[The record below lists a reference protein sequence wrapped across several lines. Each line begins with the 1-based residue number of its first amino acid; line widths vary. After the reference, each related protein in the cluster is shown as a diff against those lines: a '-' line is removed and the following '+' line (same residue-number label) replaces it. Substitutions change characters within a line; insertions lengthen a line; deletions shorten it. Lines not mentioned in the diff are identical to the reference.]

1 MTNVGRRHFLG
12 GLLSAALCERL
23 LGKTTGDPTLRIG
36 FISDSHV
43 CLMMPDNNK
52 AFEKALAYL
61 AARNVDVVVIS
72 GDVTEFSTPEELQI
86 VIDTWNRAFPGGRA
100 ADGRTTAKF
109 IAWGNHDYACASYMG
124 RMTKQQLRGAFPR
137 MLIDEKAFWWERIC
151 GEDFPGEVFSKTFNG
166 IPFVG
171 AHWGHEEESVD
182 WMKAH
187 PEAVDVSKFF
197 VHVEHPHPP
206 KTVYDQPGGPKAVRK
221 FLNAHPNCLSL
232 SGHSHLSAAD
242 SRALWR
248 GSFTAMTGSTPSRHA
263 MVLGVYPD
271 RLLIERRDLKHDGPA
286 GPDWALP
293 FPLVGNPAAPF
304 DHPVANPLVV

>member
-72 GDVTEFSTPEELQI
+72 GDVTEFGTPEELQI

-137 MLIDEKAFWWERIC
+137 MLIDEKAYWWSASAARTSPAKCSRRRSTASRSWER
-151 GEDFPGEVFSKTFNG
+151 T
-166 IPFVG
+166 
-171 AHWGHEEESVD
+171 
-182 WMKAH
+182 
-187 PEAVDVSKFF
+187 
-197 VHVEHPHPP
+197 
-206 KTVYDQPGGPKAVRK
+206 GGTRR
-221 FLNAHPNCLSL
+221 NQQ
-232 SGHSHLSAAD
+232 
-242 SRALWR
+242 
-248 GSFTAMTGSTPSRHA
+248 TG
-263 MVLGVYPD
+263 
-271 RLLIERRDLKHDGPA
+271 
-286 GPDWALP
+286 
-293 FPLVGNPAAPF
+293 
-304 DHPVANPLVV
+304 